1 MTNRKVHEPVLVT
14 KRGRDVGRDVAVL
27 QSVDDYERAEEERE
41 FIRAVVAGLTD
52 LEAGREVDSDE
63 VKRLLGLE

>member
-1 MTNRKVHEPVLVT
+1 MTNRKVDGPVLVT
-14 KRGRDVGRDVAVL
+14 KRTRDGAVL

-41 FIRAVVAGLTD
+41 FIRAVVAGLAD

-63 VKRLLGLE
+63 VRRRLGHK

>member
-14 KRGRDVGRDVAVL
+14 KRGRDVAVL

-41 FIRAVVAGLTD
+41 FIRAVVAGLAD
-52 LEAGREVDSDE
+52 LEAGREVGSDE
-63 VKRLLGLE
+63 VKRRLGLK

>member
-1 MTNRKVHEPVLVT
+1 MTNRKVHEPMLVT
-14 KRGRDVGRDVAVL
+14 KRGRDGAIV

-41 FIRAVVAGLTD
+41 FIRAVVAGLAD

-63 VKRLLGLE
+63 VKRRLGLK